1 MSGCSLSWGPIQ
13 TSPNTLQ
20 TSLPSSSSSSSP
32 SSPPVY
38 LVVGHD
44 QAGQWYEVSQT
55 VATST
60 RLEATMTAKL
70 ARLVV
75 LGLTQTGVQDT
86 VILDTDLG
94 TNCSQMERL
103 NTADPTE
110 AEVTVARLTPRLVSL
125 EQLGETAGLSE
136 ASLAWSGEAG
146 SGQYLVQWRRVQSDL
161 DILGNLVSR
170 DTRVQLTLHTDT
182 LYLVTVRDVRHSKV
196 SPDTL
201 ISTSSPP
208 SPSSS
213 PVSQGISIEV
223 IILIVL
229 TLLAVATVMGIIL
242 HSRYWDSQ
250 EEKQNQFNKQLEL
263 GHPGPLC
270 LQTVKPA
277 SEGNFLAS
285 LALKLNNKLNKQL
298 ATEKT
303 SYEESQV

>member
-1 MSGCSLSWGPIQ
+1 MKTSL
-13 TSPNTLQ
+13 TSP
-20 TSLPSSSSSSSP
+20 SP
-32 SSPPVY
+32 TPVY
-38 LVVGHD
+38 LVVGQD

-55 VATST
+55 VSTST
-60 RLEATMTAKL
+60 TLEGTMTAKL

-75 LGLTQTGVQDT
+75 LGLTETGVQDT

-103 NTADPTE
+103 STADPSET
-110 AEVTVARLTPRLVSL
+110 EVTDARLTPRLVSL
-125 EQLGETAGLSE
+125 EKVGESLSE
-136 ASLAWSGEAG
+136 ARLAWSGEAG

-161 DILGNLVSR
+161 DILGNLVTR
-170 DTRVQLTLHTDT
+170 DAKVQLTLHTDS

-201 ISTSSPP
+201 ISITFPP

-229 TLLAVATVMGIIL
+229 TLLAVATVLGILL
-242 HSRYWDSQ
+242 HSRYSEVSK
-250 EEKQNQFNKQLEL
+250 EEKENQFNKEVEL
-263 GHPGPLC
+263 GYPGPVC
-270 LQTVKPA
+270 LQAVKPS
-277 SEGNFLAS
+277 SERKFLARLS
-285 LALKLNNKLNKQL
+285 LLQFNNKLSNFQVSKS
-298 ATEKT
+298 